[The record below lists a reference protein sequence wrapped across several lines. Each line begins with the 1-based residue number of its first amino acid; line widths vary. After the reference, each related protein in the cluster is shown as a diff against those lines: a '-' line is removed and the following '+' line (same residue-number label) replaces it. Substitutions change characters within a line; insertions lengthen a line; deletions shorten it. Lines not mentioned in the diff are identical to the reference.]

1 MIMRE
6 LFLEDTQGVRS
17 NFVAIIHITQNWL
30 YKERIQRTKTYFL
43 NLLRARP
50 KLLFERARTL
60 RRASISSADKPSKT
74 L

>member
-1 MIMRE
+1 MIMCE
-6 LFLEDTQGVRS
+6 WFLEDIQGFQS
-17 NFVAIIHITQNWL
+17 NFAAIIHITQNLL

-50 KLLFERARTL
+50 KLLFERALTL